1 MVANTSS
8 NSNTANDMLFAVPD
22 DGNNPLSKNSN
33 TSSRWKVM
41 VIDDEQMVHDVS
53 QMVLRNFSYK
63 DRKLQFVHGYSGKDA
78 IKLIQEHPDTA
89 IILLDVVMET
99 DNAGLDAVKYIRQE
113 LNNQSVRII
122 LRTGQPG
129 QAPEHVV
136 VRMYDI
142 NDYLDKTKL
151 TSQYLEIALITSL
164 RSYDDIQTISVLS
177 ENNDTLESLVASRTK
192 DLSEAN
198 SLLKQQMEE
207 QAISHKALQLSEARL
222 ADAQRIAQIGH
233 FEWEPQSDQMIWSD
247 QIYKILSATK
257 QDVPH
262 SLEGFLSFIS
272 EEDRSIVEES
282 MKSAFEKKCNYEFE
296 HSLNL
301 SSDEQRYV
309 YQQGDI
315 STDRE
320 TGKTILVGTIQDVTE
335 KRLAELEMY
344 KLSTAIEQVA
354 DSIMITD
361 VEGVIEYIN
370 PAMSKMT
377 GYSKDELVG
386 QTPKIL
392 KSTKQS
398 DVFYARMWNTIQQGL
413 VFSDVIINKH
423 KDGHYFYEE
432 KTITPQ
438 KNQQGEIVNYISSG
452 KDITERIEA
461 QERLHHL
468 AHHDALTGL
477 PNRILLQDRLEQAL
491 ARARW
496 RKRKVAVLFLDI
508 DRFKVIN
515 DTLGHDVGDLLI
527 KDFSLRLDNCLR
539 EGDTIA
545 RFGGDEF
552 VILLND
558 INASEDVPVIIEKML
573 ASIALPFDAEPHELF
588 VTSSTGISLFPKDG
602 DNGPTLLKKADA
614 AMYLA
619 KRQGKNAYQFYSEK
633 DEYESIEKLT
643 LETEL
648 RRALQKNE
656 FVLHYQP
663 QLSLTTC
670 KIESYEALIRWNHS
684 KQGLIA
690 PAHFLEILEETGM
703 IVSVGEWVLN
713 TACTQERL
721 NQKQGQVPK
730 RVAVNISVN
739 QFMQSDFVSM
749 VKRTLK
755 NTKLEAKYLELEVTE
770 GILIDNIEE
779 TAIKLNTLHSM
790 GVFLSIDDFGT
801 GYSSMNYLRRLPFDL
816 LKIDRSFITDLTS
829 NSDDGA
835 ITAAIITLA
844 HSIGLEVIAEG
855 VEKMEQ
861 LQFLDNLG
869 CDSIQGYLCSPPLP
883 ADSFESM
890 EEDLYI
896 TWKSQLKHFN

>member
-1 MVANTSS
+1 MTANTNPISP
-8 NSNTANDMLFAVPD
+8 DELLFNQQPV
-22 DGNNPLSKNSN
+22 LSDRPAKKGSADEGC
-33 TSSRWKVM
+33 WKIM
-41 VIDDEQMVHDVS
+41 VIDDEQMIHDVS

-63 DRKLQFVHGYSGKDA
+63 DRQLEFVHGYSGQDA
-78 IKLIQEHPDTA
+78 INLIKEHSDTA

-99 DNAGLDAVKYIRQE
+99 DTAGLDVVKYIRQE
-113 LNNQSVRII
+113 LKNKTVRII

-136 VRMYDI
+136 VRLYDI
-142 NDYLDKTKL
+142 NDYLDKSKL

-164 RSYDDIQTISVLS
+164 RSYDDIQTISQLT
-177 ENNDTLESLVASRTK
+177 ENNDTLESLVSSRTK

-198 SLLKQQMEE
+198 ALLKHQMKE
-207 QAISHKALQLSEARL
+207 QAIAHQALQLSEARL
-222 ADAQRIAQIGH
+222 AEAQRIAKIGH
-233 FEWEPQSDQMIWSD
+233 FEWNHEHDKMVWSE
-247 QIYKILSATK
+247 QIYKILGATQK
-257 QDVPH
+257 SSHH
-262 SLEGFLSFIS
+262 SLVDFLKFVS
-272 EEDRSIVEES
+272 EDDRAFVEKS
-282 MKSAFEKKCNYEFE
+282 MKSAIKTKCNYEFE
-296 HSLNL
+296 HCL
-301 SSDEQRYV
+301 QRESGETCYV
-309 YQQGDI
+309 HQQGDI
-315 STDRE
+315 STVRE
-320 TGKTILVGTIQDVTE
+320 TGKSILVGTIQDITE

-361 VEGVIEYIN
+361 TEGVIEYTN

-377 GYSKDELVG
+377 GYYKEELVG
-386 QTPKIL
+386 KTPKIL
-392 KSTKQS
+392 KSGKQS
-398 DVFYARMWNTIQQGL
+398 DIFYTRMWNTIQQGL
-413 VFSDVIINKH
+413 VFSEIIVNKH
-423 KDGHYFYEE
+423 KNGHYYYEE

-438 KNQQGEIVNYISSG
+438 QDRQGKIINYISSG

-496 RKRKVAVLFLDI
+496 RDRKVAVLFLDL
-508 DRFKVIN
+508 DRFKIIN
-515 DTLGHDVGDLLI
+515 DTLGHNVGDILI
-527 KDFSLRLDNCLR
+527 RELSQRLSRCLR

-552 VILLND
+552 VIVLND
-558 INASEDVPVIIEKML
+558 IHLTEDIPVIIEKML
-573 ASIALPFDAEPHELF
+573 RSLTSPFDIDSHELF
-588 VTSSTGISLFPKDG
+588 VTSSTGISLFPEDG
-602 DNGPTLLKKADA
+602 DNGQTLLKKADS

-619 KRQGKNAYQFYSEK
+619 KRRGKNAYQFYSEK
-633 DEYESIEKLT
+633 DEYQSIEKLT
-643 LETEL
+643 LESEL
-648 RRALQKNE
+648 RRALERDE

-670 KIESYEALIRWNHS
+670 KIKSYEALIRWNHP

-690 PAHFLEILEETGM
+690 PVHFLEILEETGM
-703 IVSVGEWVLN
+703 LIKIGEWVLN
-713 TACTQERL
+713 TACTLEKSYQ
-721 NQKQGQVPK
+721 QAGHVPK
-730 RVAVNISVN
+730 RVAVNISVS
-739 QFMQSDFVSM
+739 QFKQKNFVEM
-749 VKRTLK
+749 VKRTLN

-770 GILIDNIEE
+770 GILIDHIDE
-779 TAIKLNTLHSM
+779 TAKKLETLHAM

-816 LKIDRSFITDLTS
+816 LKIDRSFITELTT

-869 CDSIQGYLCSPPLP
+869 CDSIQGYLCSPPVP
-883 ADSFESM
+883 ADSFGSM
-890 EEDLYI
+890 EEDLY
-896 TWKSQLKHFN
+896 TSWKSQLKHFD